1 MDLNFGRAEVKIFR
15 SNGMSS
21 IIGILS
27 LLLKLRFVSKR
38 VVNFKKLNKIHT
50 GVVVR
55 DSIDFQNY
63 RSKSMTGIKCYGIL
77 VFTLDDT

>member
-50 GVVVR
+50 VVVVR
-55 DSIDFQNY
+55 DSIAFQNY
-63 RSKSMTGIKCYGIL
+63 HGKSMTGIKCYGIL